1 MPCAS
6 SAHQVLAGIYFTVIR
21 PVRARRTRMC
31 THARPHRDAAGQ
43 EGETSHIVTYLPPS
57 HTVTASHTAAVT
69 YRHILFHAVLCRCIR
84 FLMSCFARAA
94 LRSTKKLLAG
104 FLRRTG
110 AWVTWMLLSGSY
122 RANSTDLVGIL
133 EGEAPIKTQR
143 GNCRGAGLGLDL
155 DIDAIY
161 IYIFFPPPQHKAHA
175 VSRGESM
182 LILPCIP
189 I

>member
-6 SAHQVLAGIYFTVIR
+6 SEHQVLAGIYFTVIR

-43 EGETSHIVTYLPPS
+43 EDETSHIVTYLPPS

-110 AWVTWMLLSGSY
+110 AWVKWMLWHLLQSAVVTVQSAVHKHVDRHVYWHVCCHGLCVCLSTHLY
-122 RANSTDLVGIL
+122 VVRSTCSAPQA
-133 EGEAPIKTQR
+133 EA
-143 GNCRGAGLGLDL
+143 D
-155 DIDAIY
+155 
-161 IYIFFPPPQHKAHA
+161 F
-175 VSRGESM
+175 
-182 LILPCIP
+182 
-189 I
+189 